1 MLLYEQYLMIYFL
14 GFFLL
19 NDKNLK
25 IIFFILCLD
34 YLFDTILYLVFVS
47 PIEYLISI
55 TFVEL
60 VIMLLG
66 LPFVQDL
73 KVRLISSFAIILTL
87 MNPLFILSIDFFIQ
101 RNDNLSYY
109 LYLFC
114 KNSSSYANEV
124 LLTYLLTILKRQD
137 KRTNFWLTF
146 VAFNYIFMIASNL
159 KEI

>member
-1 MLLYEQYLMIYFL
+1 MLLYEQYLMIYLL
-14 GFFLL
+14 GLFLL
-19 NDKNLK
+19 RDKNLK

-34 YLFDTILYLVFVS
+34 YLFDTVFYLVFVS

-66 LPFVQDL
+66 IPFVQDFR
-73 KVRLISSFAIILTL
+73 VRLIFSFAIILTL

-109 LYLFC
+109 LYIFC
-114 KNSSSYANEV
+114 KNSSAYANEV
-124 LLTYLLTILKRQD
+124 LITYLLAILKRQD

-146 VAFNYIFMIASNL
+146 VAFNYILMIASNF